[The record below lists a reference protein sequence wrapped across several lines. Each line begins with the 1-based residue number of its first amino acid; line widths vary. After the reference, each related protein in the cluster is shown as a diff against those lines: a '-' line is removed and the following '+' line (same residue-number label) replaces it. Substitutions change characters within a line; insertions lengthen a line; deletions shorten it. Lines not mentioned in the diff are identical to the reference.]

1 MRTARRTS
9 EYGPLL
15 KRDQDPSKLARML
28 AASKEFPDV
37 GREKLLDGLAMQILH
52 AQENGEAGTAAP
64 CFWLPP
70 IKQSSTSTQ
79 PKRRSK

>member
-52 AQENGEAGTAAP
+52 APTAQ
-64 CFWLPP
+64 C
-70 IKQSSTSTQ
+70 
-79 PKRRSK
+79 KRTARSVRQAHAFGSRQ